1 MKLLY
6 GIAIVLFVAC
16 SSSGGNAPE
25 GILDRERF
33 KQTLLEAQLIEA
45 RMNHELI
52 IAHLSEIPG
61 EQYYADMFKVQGT
74 TKEEFTKSFAYYS
87 ERPEEMRAIY
97 EEIFTELS
105 RRKDEQP
112 Q

>member
-1 MKLLY
+1 MKSVWPLLLMCLL
-6 GIAIVLFVAC
+6 GCGPKVR
-16 SSSGGNAPE
+16 E
-25 GILDRERF
+25 GPADVLDRERF
-33 KQTLLEAQLIEA
+33 KTVLLEAQLIEA

-52 IAHLSEIPG
+52 VRHQNDIPASD
-61 EQYYADMFKVQGT
+61 YYATMFTEQGT
-74 TKEEFTKSFAYYS
+74 DKEAFERSFAYYS
-87 ERPEEMRAIY
+87 EDMDEMRAIY